1 MMSMSPMNMSP
12 TSMNPRLRIDVW
24 SDYVCPFCYLQLP
37 VLQRLQQVYGAALEV
52 SWRAFELRPEPVP
65 TPDPAEQN
73 LRSSWQR
80 SVYPMAQERG
90 MTLRLPPLQPRSRKA
105 MEAAVFAHEHG
116 RFDAVH
122 EAIFR
127 AFFVD
132 GRDIGEVEV
141 LQEIGQAAGLPAHLL
156 REALDEQRYRPQV
169 LEDEQIAHNCGL
181 SGVPMML
188 LRRADAPWRH
198 AVPLHGA
205 VPYDSM
211 VQAVESM
218 RHAAMGAAGQPC

>member
-1 MMSMSPMNMSP
+1 MNVNPMNVNPMSMH
-12 TSMNPRLRIDVW
+12 PRLRIDVW

-37 VLQRLQQVYGAALEV
+37 VLRRLRDAYGAALEV

-65 TPDPAEQN
+65 TLDQEG
-73 LRSSWQR
+73 LRTSWQR

-90 MTLRLPPLQPRSRKA
+90 MTLRLPPLQPHSRKA
-105 MEAAVFAHEHG
+105 LEAAAFAHEHD
-116 RFDAVH
+116 RFDAMH
-122 EAIFR
+122 EGIFR
-127 AFFVD
+127 ALFED

-141 LQEIGQAAGLPAHLL
+141 LQEIGQAVGLPAHLL
-156 REALDEQRYRPQV
+156 REALDERRYRPQV
-169 LEDEQIAHNCGL
+169 LEDEQIADNCGL

-205 VPYDSM
+205 LPYDSM

-218 RHAAMGAAGQPC
+218 RHAAMGDGGRPC